1 MMLYRRPNTPSFM
14 GNLPDE
20 TSIADLSL
28 PGTHDTCAFY
38 GGESS
43 ITQCRRGENDI
54 QYPYRSVSSLQP
66 RLRNNYSMVSFP

>member
-38 GGESS
+38 GG
-43 ITQCRRGENDI
+43 T
-54 QYPYRSVSSLQP
+54 SL
-66 RLRNNYSMVSFP
+66 RLWIAV

>member
-1 MMLYRRPNTPSFM
+1 VIYSRPDTAAFL
-14 GNLPDE
+14 GKIPDE

-43 ITQCRRGENDI
+43 L
-54 QYPYRSVSSLQP
+54 PYDGLSELIDR
-66 RLRNNYSMVSFP
+66 